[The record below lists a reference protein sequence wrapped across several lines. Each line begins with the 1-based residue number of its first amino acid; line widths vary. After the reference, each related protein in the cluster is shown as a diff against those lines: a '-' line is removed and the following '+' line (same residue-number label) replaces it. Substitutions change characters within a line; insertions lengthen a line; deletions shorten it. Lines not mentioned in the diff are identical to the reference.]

1 MYLSN
6 FVYTLK
12 ELLIENGITQ
22 SELAER
28 LNTEPS
34 TISKYLKEK
43 QYPDI
48 EMAVKIADYFGCS
61 LDFLFLLKD
70 RKSNEH
76 FHECPP
82 FNERFLY
89 LLDSF
94 HISRYKLQ
102 QKTNISKSAMYYWQ
116 IGKTNPTMDSII
128 KLAKYFDC
136 SIDFIL
142 GRVDFD

>member
-61 LDFLFLLKD
+61 LDFLFLL
-70 RKSNEH
+70 
-76 FHECPP
+76 
-82 FNERFLY
+82 
-89 LLDSF
+89 
-94 HISRYKLQ
+94 
-102 QKTNISKSAMYYWQ
+102 
-116 IGKTNPTMDSII
+116 
-128 KLAKYFDC
+128 
-136 SIDFIL
+136 
-142 GRVDFD
+142 